1 MTTLHLNNDPEKIDT
16 LKINGLL
23 IALKNEALNPNG
35 LRFFRGSIV
44 KLLKRYFPELPRT
57 KKGAYKY
64 LLKKGY
70 YVEGNKWQYLKNGK
84 RDL

>member
-16 LKINGLL
+16 LKIGTLL
-23 IALKNEALNPNG
+23 IALKSEALNPNG

-44 KLLKRYFPELPRT
+44 NLLKRYFPELPRT

-70 YVEGNKWQYLKNGK
+70 YAQ
-84 RDL
+84 

>member
-1 MTTLHLNNDPEKIDT
+1 MTMIHLNNDPEKINT
-16 LKINGLL
+16 LKIKSLL
-23 IALKNEALNPNG
+23 VALKNEAINPNG

-44 KLLKRYFPELPRT
+44 NLLKRYFPELPRT

-70 YVEGNKWQYLKNGK
+70 YVQ
-84 RDL
+84 

>member
-1 MTTLHLNNDPEKIDT
+1 MTILNLNNDPEKIDT

-23 IALKNEALNPNG
+23 ISLKNEALNPNG

-44 KLLKRYFPELPRT
+44 NLLKRYFPELPRT

-70 YVEGNKWQYLKNGK
+70 YVQ
-84 RDL
+84 